1 MTRTS
6 AAGNKRVSLSGKKGT
21 TNAAADKEKKREK
34 EKRKEERQKQRS
46 VLAEQNSLLLLR
58 MVADEEEDE
67 GILDNTCDVIQDCM
81 EILQVPQNPVPQ
93 NVHSPIQNPLQTSQ
107 LHVTPQVNVN
117 SSQSTG
123 QPFQPPSSTNVTPTQ
138 NPPQPSWSETRNITP
153 VNQSP
158 LQTSLSVPQLQPQ
171 SSAHLNV
178 TPMRTPLQLQPQSS
192 IFTPQ
197 RARPQF
203 GGKCPRR
210 RQLDEHDEDSECPS
224 CKRLKEEIVNLRNP

>member
-1 MTRTS
+1 MLQQTR
-6 AAGNKRVSLSGKKGT
+6 KRKGKG
-21 TNAAADKEKKREK
+21 K
-34 EKRKEERQKQRS
+34 EKRGETS
-46 VLAEQNSLLLLR
+46 VLAEQNSLLLSR

-67 GILDNTCDVIQDCM
+67 GILDNTCDLIQDCM
-81 EILQVPQNPVPQ
+81 EILQVPQNPVPR
-93 NVHSPIQNPLQTSQ
+93 NIHSPIQNPLQTSQ

-138 NPPQPSWSETRNITP
+138 NPPQPSWSQTRNITP

-158 LQTSLSVPQLQPQ
+158 PQTPLSVPQLQPQ

-178 TPMRTPLQLQPQSS
+178 TPMRTPLELQPQSS

-197 RARPQF
+197 RARP
-203 GGKCPRR
+203 
-210 RQLDEHDEDSECPS
+210 
-224 CKRLKEEIVNLRNP
+224 